1 MRFTTSV
8 LCVAASA
15 MLVAGCGGSSN
26 NGSAAPAP
34 TPSTPSTPSTPA
46 APAASPTIT
55 ISGMAFS
62 PLNLHVPAG
71 ATVTVVNKDGFDHT
85 VTSETAANMFT
96 PGSVGGVQFDT
107 GLFTG
112 TRTFSVPANAATGTV
127 VPYYCK
133 VHLATMATPTGTITI
148 DPSAATTTSS
158 TPAPAPAPPSMPGY

>member
-8 LCVAASA
+8 LCAAASA
-15 MLVAGCGGSSN
+15 MVIAGCGGSSN

-34 TPSTPSTPSTPA
+34 TPATPSTPA
-46 APAASPTIT
+46 APTSSPTIT

-71 ATVTVVNKDGFDHT
+71 ATVTVVNQDSPLQHS
-85 VTSETAANMFT
+85 VTSESAPNMFT

-112 TRTFSVPANAATGTV
+112 THTFTVPANAATGTA
-127 VPYYCK
+127 VPYYCRT
-133 VHLATMATPTGTITI
+133 HLNTMATPTGTITI
-148 DPSAATTTSS
+148 DPSATTTTTPS
-158 TPAPAPAPPSMPGY
+158 TPAPTPAPSMPGY